1 MRFIDIELDHCK
13 YISFL
18 SFLNIIASEET
29 IFRQNSIVTRMFKY
43 YSRMVG
49 TEYLF
54 HTLARYVAEI
64 EASSRM
70 SKTGTNY

>member
-1 MRFIDIELDHCK
+1 
-13 YISFL
+13 
-18 SFLNIIASEET
+18 
-29 IFRQNSIVTRMFKY
+29 MFKY

-70 SKTGTNY
+70 SKTGTLHFSSDLQLYR